1 MSNGGNAYGGAIES
15 TAVNPADPP
24 ITRIVQCQLVG
35 NLAQS
40 GSSAN
45 GAGGLA
51 AGGATYNAFGQMDLI
66 SSIVVGNSALG
77 GRKGQGIG
85 GGIYNLA
92 IVNVSRI
99 TLSGNTASTSNNN
112 AYGPLAV
119 V

>member
-1 MSNGGNAYGGAIES
+1 M
-15 TAVNPADPP
+15 
-24 ITRIVQCQLVG
+24 VG